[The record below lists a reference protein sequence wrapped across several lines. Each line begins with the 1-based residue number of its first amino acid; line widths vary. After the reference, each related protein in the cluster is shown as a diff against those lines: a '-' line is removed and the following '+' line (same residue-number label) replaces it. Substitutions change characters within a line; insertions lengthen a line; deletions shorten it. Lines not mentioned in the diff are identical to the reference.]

1 MTNCPVCPFYGKNED
16 LCDIGCGY
24 ISSYDV
30 NMIIKF
36 CSCRYSGC
44 FKYQELADRFP
55 GKLLNMQPV
64 PAYPL

>member
-1 MTNCPVCPFYGKNED
+1 MTNCSVCPFYGKNED

-30 NMIIKF
+30 NMIITF

-44 FKYQELADRFP
+44 LKYQELADRFP
-55 GKLLNMQPV
+55 TEVLTLHPL
-64 PAYPL
+64 PA